1 LALRDEEVSLRTYTY
16 RAVTEPGEREGI
28 RVVTFPDVPEA
39 ITEGQGEAEALREA
53 EDALG
58 VALLSYLMRGLPLPD
73 PRTRSGHAITV
84 AAEVAAKLAVLET
97 FAGSGLSKSELARR
111 LGVSENEA
119 RRILDPM
126 HATKLPRL
134 AEALSVLGKRLI
146 VGVEEAA

>member
-1 LALRDEEVSLRTYTY
+1 MLRTYTY
-16 RAVTEPGEREGI
+16 RAVAEPGERAGVS
-28 RVVTFPDVPEA
+28 VVTFPDVPEA
-39 ITEGQGEAEALREA
+39 ITEGADAATAFKSA

-58 VALLSYLMRGLPLPD
+58 VALLSYRMRRLPLPAARARAGR
-73 PRTRSGHAITV
+73 PVTV
-84 AAEVAAKLAVLET
+84 AADVAAKLAVLEA
-97 FAGSGLSKSELARR
+97 FAEAGISKSELARR

-134 AEALSVLGKRLI
+134 AEALSALGKRLV

>member
-1 LALRDEEVSLRTYTY
+1 LRTYTY
-16 RAVTEPGEREGI
+16 RALIEPGARKGVV
-28 RVVTFPDVPEA
+28 VVTFPDVPEA
-39 ITEGQGEAEALREA
+39 ITEGHEEVRALKEA

-58 VALLSYLMRGLPLPD
+58 VALLSYLMRGLPLPN
-73 PRTRSGHAITV
+73 PRARSRRAITV
-84 AAEVAAKLAVLET
+84 AADVAAKLAVLEA
-97 FAGSGLSKSELARR
+97 FGASGISKSELARR

-134 AEALSVLGKRLI
+134 AEALAVLGKRLV